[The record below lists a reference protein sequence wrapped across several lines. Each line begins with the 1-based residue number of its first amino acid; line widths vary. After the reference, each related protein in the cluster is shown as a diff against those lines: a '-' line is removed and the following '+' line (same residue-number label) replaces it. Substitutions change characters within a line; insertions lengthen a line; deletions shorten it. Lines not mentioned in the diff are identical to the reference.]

1 MRVFYYSFSNHDN
14 YDFAN
19 CPNERDMIVK
29 VDVKEVK
36 REDFFGFG
44 YSWVLINDSEEISYE
59 LCEFNKITHYITR
72 PNNFHYI
79 SVFSFYELSNEQ
91 IQKLKNVLRELVCG
105 WELK

>member
-19 CPNERDMIVK
+19 CSNGRDMIVK

-44 YSWVLINDSEEISYE
+44 YSWVLTNDSEEISYE
-59 LCEFNKITHYITR
+59 LCVFNQVTHYTTQ
-72 PNNFHYI
+72 PNNFHYVSI
-79 SVFSFYELSNEQ
+79 FSFYELSNEQ
-91 IQKLKNVLRELVCG
+91 IKKLNNVLSKFVCG
-105 WELK
+105 